1 VDELRDHFIQNNGS
15 KLVHV
20 HIFLV
25 FLLSTSI
32 LQSIEY
38 ILQKLFKILET
49 FDAGK
54 IKLKMLDKKIEKYNI
69 LGPLLGTKI
78 LQLGSV
84 QLS

>member
-1 VDELRDHFIQNNGS
+1 
-15 KLVHV
+15 
-20 HIFLV
+20 
-25 FLLSTSI
+25 
-32 LQSIEY
+32 
-38 ILQKLFKILET
+38 LET